1 MLSFSTLQIPPPSNW
16 QDFESLCCDLW
27 REIWKDPNT
36 KKNGRQGQPQNGVDI
51 FGRPEQGKEWA
62 GIQCKGKD
70 NYSDKSLTEDEV
82 RREVEKAK
90 SFTPKLSQF
99 IVATTGLKD
108 GRLQE
113 LARSITEEHLRNDLF
128 PIHIWAWEDIKNIL
142 ESFPEVTAKH
152 YPMLAAVAKNLE
164 SSVREIDKTTKQI
177 LEKVDMLES
186 KSSFSFAVPIDAL
199 PQELS
204 WSADEINS
212 PSFVAPQYGQGVIRR
227 NRLISL
233 VSQILNEKTSVY
245 IYAPSGYG
253 KSILLSQIQEI
264 NKETEMWWIDCE
276 RDCNEFKK
284 FQHLLNT
291 FTKKKYGYQSLSE
304 SPRELAIMLNNIV
317 GIKTDKKLC
326 LLIDHT
332 DNIDPGIQAFLH
344 ETICQRDKVSIVLAG
359 TKFKFK
365 KQKKLEAGGL
375 LRIMDHTELVFN
387 AEDIE
392 TLFKEVDIAG
402 CSDLPHTIYEAIMA
416 ISGGWPIV
424 IGLLKEKIKK
434 EGDCIASVIGEL
446 QKLPKNELYDYLIE
460 GYWNNFDATFKSL
473 LLNTSIYVLFDRSDA
488 EAVLPGIDMAS
499 HWAFLLHD
507 FPFIIRIDN
516 TFVMYQNMFK
526 SFLCER
532 LTREFSPKVIKT
544 LHEMACDHF
553 LSKGI
558 PPAAH
563 HHAKEAKDSQ
573 RIIRAAHELVEF
585 LYMRSAYSS
594 LQNILKELS
603 IDIRWSD
610 PIFAVYQG
618 RYFQYLNDLTNAMK
632 WYQRA
637 EDLFAQEGNEYWKI
651 GITNDIGSAL
661 RQSNK
666 VDEAISKYNKALD
679 GIKNGQPSIQFA
691 EIIANRGACYFQ
703 KGLLE
708 MAGADFEKAEEM
720 FKLTEHSSALA
731 RLYLNMS
738 SIAQNKK
745 EYRLA
750 EELLKK
756 ALDISQ
762 KYEIAEITYFAA
774 TTLGQIYLEEKK
786 FSDAFQF
793 FKLGVVT
800 ALQTGY
806 MHSTLPFS
814 LNNYGLSAAFVDEPD
829 EDGIVPLILA
839 LKMKEVTGLN
849 ISGTLQ
855 NLTTLLL
862 RLGLFDKARSYLIDM
877 ISAAEKEKKEETL
890 LDALIRF
897 KYYLKLRG
905 ESDDQLLLSR
915 SAVLE
920 NHPKKGFYQRGTE
933 RLYLEGT
940 TRVALRKASPIL
952 SESGALEA
960 TDKEGEQIVIDI
972 AGEIFK
978 GKESLPLLCSE
989 NLIDTLTEEITLSCD
1004 SSQNYLIEFTL
1015 DMNKLS
1021 DESSQLIAIW
1031 WVRKDQHCWVQ
1042 AFWRK
1047 RSDSH
1052 DVIFEGSNGFLFQY
1066 NEQGNDWVPAQHENN
1081 CTCGNIED
1089 HKQLLNVAKRII
1101 SVHQK
1106 QDKEF
1111 YSLTRS
1117 GRKYVMIPHVPL
1129 KI

>member
-36 KKNGRQGQPQNGVDI
+36 QKNGRQGQPQNGVDI
-51 FGRPEQGKEWA
+51 FGRPEQGMEWA

-70 NYSDKSLTEDEV
+70 NYADKALTKDEV
-82 RREVEKAK
+82 IKGIEKAK
-90 SFTPKLSQF
+90 FFTPKLSQF
-99 IVATTGLKD
+99 IIATTGFKD
-108 GRLQE
+108 SRIQK
-113 LARSITEEHLRNDLF
+113 LAREITKEHLHNGLF
-128 PIHIWAWEDIKNIL
+128 SVSVWAWDDIKNRL
-142 ESFPEVTAKH
+142 EEFPDIIAKH
-152 YPMLAAVAKNLE
+152 FQFHGVRTNEPLE
-164 SSVREIDKTTKQI
+164 KSIKEMEKTTKQI
-177 LEKVDMLES
+177 LERFDTKIAFSITAS
-186 KSSFSFAVPIDAL
+186 KAEEAQETQLSSTD
-199 PQELS
+199 ELS
-204 WSADEINS
+204 S
-212 PSFVAPQYGQGVIRR
+212 PSFTAPKYGQNIIKRDR
-227 NRLISL
+227 FISL
-233 VSQILNEKTSVY
+233 VSQILKENTSVY
-245 IYAPSGYG
+245 MYTPSGYG
-253 KSILLSQIQEI
+253 KSIILSQLQESDI
-264 NKETEMWWIDCE
+264 HVEMCWIDCE
-276 RDCNEFKK
+276 RDYSDFDKFKS
-284 FQHLLNT
+284 LINT
-291 FTKKKYGYQSLSE
+291 FTSKKYGYQIPSD
-304 SPRELAIMLNNIV
+304 SPRELANMLNNIV
-317 GIKTDKKLC
+317 GIKSDNKLC

-332 DNIDPGIQAFLH
+332 DNIDAGIQAFLH
-344 ETICQRDKVSIVLAG
+344 EIICQRDKVSVVLAG

-375 LRIMDHTELVFN
+375 LRIIDHRELSFN
-387 AEDIE
+387 ADDIRA
-392 TLFKEVDIAG
+392 FFREVKSEGWAEA
-402 CSDLPHTIYEAIMA
+402 PHSIYEAIMA

-424 IGLLKEKIKK
+424 ISLLKEKIKK

-460 GYWNNFDATFKSL
+460 GYWNNFDDTFKSL

-488 EAVLPGIDMAS
+488 EAVLPGIDMAL

-507 FPFIIRIDN
+507 FPFIIRLDN

-526 SFLCER
+526 SFLGER
-532 LTREFSPKVIKT
+532 LTREFNPNVIKT

-563 HHAKEAKDSQ
+563 YHAKEARDSQ

-610 PIFAVYQG
+610 PIFALYQG
-618 RYFQYLNDLTNAMK
+618 RYFQYVNDLNNALK

-637 EDLFAQEGNEYWKI
+637 EDLFAQEGNEYWEI
-651 GITNDIGSAL
+651 GITNDIGSVL

-708 MAGADFEKAEEM
+708 MAEADFEKAEEM
-720 FKLTEHSSALA
+720 FKLTKHSPALA
-731 RLYLNMS
+731 RLYINMS
-738 SIAQNKK
+738 SIALNKK
-745 EYRLA
+745 EYRLP

-756 ALDISQ
+756 ALVVA
-762 KYEIAEITYFAA
+762 KRYEIAEITYLAA
-774 TTLGQIYLEEKK
+774 TMLGQIYLEEKK

-793 FKLGVVT
+793 LKLGVVT

-829 EDGIVPLILA
+829 EDGIVLLILA
-839 LKMKEVTGLN
+839 LKMKAVTGLN

-862 RLGLFDKARSYLIDM
+862 RLGLFDKAKSYLIEM

-897 KYYLKLRG
+897 KYYLKLKG
-905 ESDDQLLLSR
+905 ESDNQLLLFHSEF
-915 SAVLE
+915 LE

-960 TDKEGEQIVIDI
+960 TDKEGKQIVIDI

-989 NLIDTLTEEITLSCD
+989 NLIDTLTEEITLSYD

-1015 DMNKLS
+1015 DTNKLS

-1052 DVIFEGSNGFLFQY
+1052 DVIFEGPNGFFFQY

-1089 HKQLLNVAKRII
+1089 HKHLLNVAERII

-1111 YSLTRS
+1111 YSLTHS